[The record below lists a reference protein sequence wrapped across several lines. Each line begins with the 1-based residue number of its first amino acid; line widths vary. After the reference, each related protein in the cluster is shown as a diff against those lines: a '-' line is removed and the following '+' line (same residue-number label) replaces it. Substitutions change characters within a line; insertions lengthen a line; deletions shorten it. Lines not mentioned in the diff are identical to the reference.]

1 MRIWRA
7 ELLMRKYISTDIM
20 EKIQNSLQKLK
31 IKIAYGSVITL
42 MGIPP
47 KNINQ
52 GMKEA
57 LPL

>member
-47 KNINQ
+47 KNMNQ